1 VDIVT
6 WRKARASA
14 AQNACVEVGTDASDG
29 RMLGLI
35 RDSKSPER
43 GYLTTTPAMLGELLA
58 TIKRGELD

>member
-1 VDIVT
+1 MGIVT

-14 AQNACVEVGTDASDG
+14 SDNACVEVGIDASDG

-43 GYLTTTPAMLGELLA
+43 GYLTTTPEHFAAFIADIREA
-58 TIKRGELD
+58 